1 MMSTTISTAMT
12 ERARGRPSPRTFLWS
27 SQERERETERG
38 KTGIRIERGGI
49 RIRIG
54 ETVIGTES
62 AREER
67 RIWSERGNEQRGRD
81 PQGAGVAPR
90 GTETGSEILICA
102 MPGN

>member
-49 RIRIG
+49 RIG
-54 ETVIGTES
+54 ETVIGTGS

-67 RIWSERGNEQRGRD
+67 RIGSERGNERRGRD
-81 PQGAGVAPR
+81 SQGAGVAPR
-90 GTETGSEILICA
+90 VTETGSEILICA
-102 MPGN
+102 MPVN